1 MYTEIAAAIQSAKIA
16 FDLIKAT
23 KELSNSTEIL
33 TAVNDVQ
40 MKLSSA
46 IAAALASQEKQA
58 SLAERVRE
66 LETQLRDVE
75 DWNSQMRR
83 YKLVEFPTRALAHQL
98 KPEMAN
104 GAPLHY
110 LCTACVDKKKKTTLQ
125 PESNWLNCPECKYH
139 IVTEEPPPL
148 NITYSS
154 PMF

>member
-1 MYTEIAAAIQSAKIA
+1 MYLEINAANQSAKTA

-23 KELSNSTEIL
+23 KELSNSTEVL

-66 LETQLRDVE
+66 LEAQLREVE
-75 DWNSQMRR
+75 DWNTQMQR
-83 YKLVEFPTRALAHQL
+83 YELFEFPTKALAYQL

-104 GAPLHY
+104 GAPIHY

-125 PESNWLNCPECKYH
+125 PIHRYLRCPECQSD
-139 IVTEEPPPL
+139 IVAQEPPRQDITFGSPL
-148 NITYSS
+148 
-154 PMF
+154 F